1 MPGSYFFLFLK
12 GSIHGAGG
20 VPQMVQ
26 SLPSKCGAL
35 SSNPRAAKKK
45 KKKRTI
51 QLNAVSYGR
60 PTVLTTEDI
69 PSSQLQ
75 PYTR

>member
-45 KKKRTI
+45 KKNLI
-51 QLNAVSYGR
+51 
-60 PTVLTTEDI
+60 
-69 PSSQLQ
+69 
-75 PYTR
+75 